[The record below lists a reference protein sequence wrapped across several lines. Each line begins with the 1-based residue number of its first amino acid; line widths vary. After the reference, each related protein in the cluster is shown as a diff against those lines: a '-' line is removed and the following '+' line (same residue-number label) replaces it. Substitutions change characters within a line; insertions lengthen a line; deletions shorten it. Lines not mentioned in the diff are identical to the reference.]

1 MSEFK
6 VDAITNRD
14 GSYGPEVCG
23 VTTFTSS
30 GLTLPSGPTEFRKQN
45 GIGRGMACIAG
56 AQNSTVTINKVEI
69 QTKGDATDFGDLTQG
84 REMGA
89 GFGSA
94 TRGVFMGGRLQ
105 PGDAVTTIDF
115 VTLSSG
121 GGADDFGNL
130 ENATTFLE
138 GCSNQVRGVS
148 MGGYNGTIRVV
159 DITFV
164 TIATTGDST
173 EFGSLSAAAASQ
185 TASCSSPTRGIVAL
199 ANAPSISSEVNIIEF
214 ITFATRGDAQDF
226 GDLTLARRTS
236 TSTSSDTRGLIC
248 GSEAPV
254 STTIDYITIATKG
267 DAIDFGDLT
276 DARGEFASASDNVRG
291 ICAGGN
297 SAPARVNIIDF
308 FTIPSTGDA
317 ADFGDMTYN
326 SSGHMG
332 TGDNH
337 GGLQS

>member
-45 GIGRGMACIAG
+45 GGGRGMACIAG
-56 AQNSTVTINKVEI
+56 AQNSTATINKVEI

-84 REMGA
+84 REFGA

-130 ENATTFLE
+130 ENATTFME

-148 MGGYNGTIRVV
+148 MGGYNGTVRVV

-164 TIATTGDST
+164 TIATTGDSSD
-173 EFGSLSAAAASQ
+173 FGSLSAAAASQ

-214 ITFATRGDAQDF
+214 ITIATRGDAQDF

-236 TSTSSDTRGLIC
+236 TSTSSDIRGLIC
-248 GSEAPV
+248 GSEAPT
-254 STTIDYITIATKG
+254 STPIDYITIATKG

-308 FTIPSTGDA
+308 FTIATTGNA